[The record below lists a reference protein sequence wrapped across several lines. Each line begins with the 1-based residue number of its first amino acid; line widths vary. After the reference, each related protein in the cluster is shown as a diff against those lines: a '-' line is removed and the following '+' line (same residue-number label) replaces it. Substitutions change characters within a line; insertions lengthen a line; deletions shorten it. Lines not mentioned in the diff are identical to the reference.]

1 MAYAIGRATCFSLG
15 ASGRAWLR
23 DLQWIS
29 LVGARG
35 CVFVKCVVWA
45 GGLTSRSRPLSGQLT
60 FWPALAMRE
69 VGESAV
75 VG

>member
-1 MAYAIGRATCFSLG
+1 M
-15 ASGRAWLR
+15 
-23 DLQWIS
+23 
-29 LVGARG
+29 
-35 CVFVKCVVWA
+35 FVKCVVWA

>member
-1 MAYAIGRATCFSLG
+1 VTVIVYEVLG
-15 ASGRAWLR
+15 ICSG
-23 DLQWIS
+23 

-45 GGLTSRSRPLSGQLT
+45 GGLISRSRSLSGQLT

-69 VGESAV
+69 VGKSAV

>member
-1 MAYAIGRATCFSLG
+1 MKYF
-15 ASGRAWLR
+15 
-23 DLQWIS
+23 
-29 LVGARG
+29 
-35 CVFVKCVVWA
+35 VWA
-45 GGLTSRSRPLSGQLT
+45 GLRTSHCRPLSGQLT